1 MIIETSDND
10 NKNTKENTMNK
21 MIYAAAMSVILSGS
35 VLAQTIEAVDT
46 AAPPSKPLIGIPDFE
61 NRTDGHMTRIA
72 PGKYREKNV
81 NVGYDMRQEASE
93 EAGKTVQTDSRR
105 DVYEKQLERNVEF
118 APGEWKLPESAG
130 RIAADEVAAIL
141 TRSGRFGV
149 LSRSKF
155 SFSTREEERKLAYLR
170 NSTEDYMKLCRDL
183 NAKYLVLGS
192 ISGFR
197 VDEAKGTAFGVEMAR
212 VSTRVT
218 LDLKAVDV
226 GTGEIAYQ
234 GTPSKSV
241 NFPIPSGATA
251 TEVYDWENS
260 LRMAVREA
268 ADDLILGLAK
278 GTGASVTGLETVKIK
293 VESSPSGA
301 DIIVDNDFMGNT
313 PATISV
319 DKGRHTIRIER
330 QGYQPWE
337 RGVNAYDGLAIS
349 PTLEKFSEPP
359 PIEKT
364 N

>member
-1 MIIETSDND
+1 MKAICIT
-10 NKNTKENTMNK
+10 TLGLLFATT
-21 MIYAAAMSVILSGS
+21 AV
-35 VLAQTIEAVDT
+35 AQLEGEQT
-46 AAPPSKPLIGIPDFE
+46 APPAKPLIGIPDFE

-72 PGKYREKNV
+72 PSKYREKNIK
-81 NVGYDMRQEASE
+81 VGYDRRQEASE
-93 EAGKTVQTDSRR
+93 AEGKTVRTDSHR
-105 DVYEKQLERNVEF
+105 DAYEKQLERDVEF
-118 APGEWKLPESAG
+118 APGEWKLPDSAQK
-130 RIAADEVAAIL
+130 IAADEVASVL

-155 SFSTREEERKLAYLR
+155 SISTCEEERKLAYLR
-170 NSTEDYMKLCRDL
+170 NSTEEYMKLCRDL

-197 VDEAKGTAFGVEMAR
+197 VDEAKGSAYGVDMTR

-260 LRMAVREA
+260 LRMSVRNA
-268 ADDLILGLAK
+268 AEDLVLGLAQ
-278 GTGASVTGLETVKIK
+278 GTGASVAGLETVNIA
-293 VESSPSGA
+293 VGSSPAGA

-313 PATISV
+313 PATITL
-319 DKGRHTIRIER
+319 DKGRHTVRIER
-330 QGYQPWE
+330 QGYQPWK
-337 RGVNAYDGLAIS
+337 RGINAYEGLKID
-349 PTLEKFSEPP
+349 PTLEKYSAPP
-359 PIEKT
+359 PIKET
-364 N
+364 R